1 MDWEGG
7 RRSNNVQDRRGSKM
21 KAGGMGIGG
30 IIIVLI
36 GLFFGVDLNTMLGL
50 VGGGVSGGGQY
61 QQSAPPSDAKSQEQS
76 EFVRVMLGS
85 NEDLWQQQFKRY
97 GIKFRAPTLVLFSQ
111 QTQSACGAASSAT
124 GPFYC
129 PADQGIYIDLN
140 FIQEMR
146 RMGASNNTEVVG
158 NFALAY
164 VIAHEFGHHISN
176 LTGILPKAHQA
187 MSQAGNKAQANAI
200 SVALE
205 LQADCFAGVWAAN
218 LSRYNINVTRKD
230 LELGLQ
236 AASAVGDDR
245 IMASAGRSVNPE
257 NFTHGSA
264 QQRMEWFARGLQSGD
279 MQTCDTF
286 Q

>member
-1 MDWEGG
+1 MDWKGG
-7 RRSNNVQDRRGSKM
+7 RRSNNVQDRRGAGV
-21 KAGGMGIGG
+21 KAGGIGLGG
-30 IIIVLI
+30 IVIILI

-50 VGGGVSGGGQY
+50 VQNTGGTSQY
-61 QQSAPPSDAKSQEQS
+61 EQSAPSDAKSQEQAQ
-76 EFVRVMLGS
+76 FVEVVLGA
-85 NEDLWQQQFKRY
+85 NEDHWQQQFSRY
-97 GIKFRAPTLVLFSQ
+97 GIQFRAPTLVLFSN
-111 QTQSACGAASSAT
+111 QTQSACGTASSMT

-129 PADQGIYIDLN
+129 PADQGIYIELN
-140 FIQEMR
+140 FIQDMR

-176 LTGILPKAHQA
+176 LTGVLPQAHKA

-205 LQADCFAGVWAAN
+205 LQADCYAGVWAAN
-218 LSRYNINVTRKD
+218 LSKYNINVSRAD
-230 LELGLQ
+230 LEHGLQ

-245 IMASAGRSVNPE
+245 IMASAGRSINPE

-264 QQRMEWFARGLQSGD
+264 QQRMQWFARGLQSGD
-279 MQTCDTF
+279 MQSCDTF
-286 Q
+286 K